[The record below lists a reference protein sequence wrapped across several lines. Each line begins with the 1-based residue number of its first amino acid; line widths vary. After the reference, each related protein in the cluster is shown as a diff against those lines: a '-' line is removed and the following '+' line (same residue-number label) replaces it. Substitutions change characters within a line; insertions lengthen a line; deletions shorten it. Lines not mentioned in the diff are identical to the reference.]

1 MGFLFRK
8 KRWAVMLVI
17 AVVLAAM
24 TVSVTYAAVT
34 SVRADDSVTYLKY
47 MSDYDSKE
55 EAYAAAYELNQK
67 VVEEG
72 TILLKNEDNILPM
85 KDQKYVTVF
94 GKSSADPAGNA
105 SYETTLADSLR
116 EVGFAVNP
124 AMEQFYE
131 DDSRSPVPTQNA
143 SGQGGPGGGTVAPGW
158 TPNETDVTN
167 ISDSLWK
174 TCEDYNDAAFVVI
187 YREAGESRDSAMFAA
202 REWAKTEERGAFAGV
217 GDIPGKAEDRWTRED
232 GSKIEK
238 IESYAHID
246 DTYLS
251 LSEYEADLLYEVGQR
266 YENIVVVLNVA
277 GTLQPDF
284 LVSDEDGYCDL
295 SYYRPSHPDQ
305 DSRVKIKGALWTG
318 YSGDDGLKSLGRIIR
333 GEVNPS
339 GHTVDTWAMDYRKDP
354 TYLNFSVG
362 SISGATGYSARL
374 YGSNRLSYAYD
385 ADLART
391 QAIAAFEDSED
402 WTSSGDSLVGRDFAG
417 LYGQLSSGLDI
428 SPAYYQ
434 VSYSEG
440 IYVGYRYWETVAASI
455 AEQNADVEAYDNS
468 AAPYLTEVERAYQAD
483 MASDGS
489 SDESPIID
497 PTKKYNGGVED
508 AEDWYDDYVVYP
520 LGYGLSYTDFT
531 WDVEWPTID
540 DLYTKGG
547 ELGDGTVD
555 IKVTVTNT
563 GDVTGK
569 DVVQLYYSA
578 PYDSTENIE
587 KSHVVLGDFDKTRLL
602 LPGESQTLTISVS
615 VYDLTSYDMALGADG
630 KAEEGE
636 GGYKLSDGTYH
647 FFLGT
652 DAHHLK
658 SNGSDPVV
666 TTLGAKYGEAESAF
680 HKTYTVA
687 NDHTYTVDPDT
698 GYEVNNRFEDVTNG
712 LFEYGNNN
720 NINEEGKI
728 PQLSRSDFQGTFP
741 KPIAL
746 KSMVREQSYFDYLS
760 REILYNTGVDGVGT
774 KLSSVNPTYDDS
786 ATAAK
791 SSWDAQ
797 RTSYTTSDW
806 YADRENVVYAEIN
819 ENGERVFANGANK
832 GKVIGKD
839 VEKILLYDLT
849 ASNVE
854 YGDSNWDA
862 FLNQLTIEEMQHMVG
877 YGGYCTYFIPDLGV
891 PSTINPDG
899 PESVGSAG
907 PVVSNAGDNMLSA
920 TWNEDLAYMRGRA
933 AGNEGMWG
941 NSGRRVGDTTVNQSV
956 AGWYAPG
963 GDTHRSPFGGRN
975 NQYFSEDGVLGGRMV
990 AAECQ
995 GARDMGMITYIKH
1008 FALNDQEACRDFN
1021 GLITWATEQSMRE
1034 IYLRNF
1040 EYALRGPALGTMTSL
1055 NRIGDEWS
1063 GYRYDFLTELL
1074 RGEWGFKG
1082 AVVTDGLN
1090 SWMDLDR
1097 MMRCGNDLALAMFG
1111 ARMPAD
1117 PFGEVTVEKLD
1128 ADGNVIRDEDTD
1140 QLVYET
1146 YDVDTDVQIAAL
1158 RETCLHILYA
1168 ASQSHSMLNGA
1179 CLEYATALSPV
1190 DDLGTVMAGQRASD
1204 IDASFTDGEAYDV
1217 TISKYSVVSG
1227 SLPAGLSINADTGVI
1242 SGTVSAD
1249 AEPGE
1254 YSFTIQARA
1263 DGWGRKEKACTLTVA
1278 SLVRDGATAYIVQ
1291 NVAGE
1296 LDTSTSVEGASY
1308 SVTAGALPDGMSLD
1322 ASTGVV
1328 SGTPTTPGMYTFTVT
1343 ASLDGYTDSGAE
1355 YTIVVLGGQ
1364 GAQGETGP
1372 QGPAGQDGADAPES
1386 EGGCGGDIGSTFAIV
1401 ASVLGLLAAGAVAYT
1416 LLRKKNQDK

>member
-131 DDSRSPVPTQNA
+131 DDSRSPVPTQNT
-143 SGQGGPGGGTVAPGW
+143 SGQFGPGGGTVAPGW

-174 TCEDYNDAAFVVI
+174 TCEDYSDAAFVVI

-362 SISGATGYSARL
+362 SISGATGRDARL
-374 YGSNRLSYAYD
+374 YGSNRLSYDYD
-385 ADLART
+385 ADLAKT
-391 QAIAAFEDSED
+391 QAAAAFKDSED

-417 LYGQLSSGLDI
+417 LYGQLSSGIDV

-455 AEQNADVEAYDNS
+455 AEKDAGTQAYDNS
-468 AAPYLTEVERAYQAD
+468 AAPYLTEVERAYLAD
-483 MASDGS
+483 VEDEGS

-497 PTKKYNGGVED
+497 PTKKYNGGVAN
-508 AEDWYDDYVVYP
+508 AEEWYDDYVVYP
-520 LGYGLSYTDFT
+520 LGYGLSYTDFE

-563 GDVTGK
+563 GDVAGK

-806 YADRENVVYAEIN
+806 YADRKNVVYAEIN

-849 ASNVE
+849 ASNVICAN
-854 YGDSNWDA
+854 G
-862 FLNQLTIEEMQHMVG
+862 QHK
-877 YGGYCTYFIPDLGV
+877 
-891 PSTINPDG
+891 INKA
-899 PESVGSAG
+899 VQF
-907 PVVSNAGDNMLSA
+907 
-920 TWNEDLAYMRGRA
+920 NE
-933 AGNEGMWG
+933 
-941 NSGRRVGDTTVNQSV
+941 T
-956 AGWYAPG
+956 
-963 GDTHRSPFGGRN
+963 
-975 NQYFSEDGVLGGRMV
+975 
-990 AAECQ
+990 
-995 GARDMGMITYIKH
+995 
-1008 FALNDQEACRDFN
+1008 
-1021 GLITWATEQSMRE
+1021 
-1034 IYLRNF
+1034 
-1040 EYALRGPALGTMTSL
+1040 
-1055 NRIGDEWS
+1055 
-1063 GYRYDFLTELL
+1063 
-1074 RGEWGFKG
+1074 
-1082 AVVTDGLN
+1082 
-1090 SWMDLDR
+1090 
-1097 MMRCGNDLALAMFG
+1097 
-1111 ARMPAD
+1111 
-1117 PFGEVTVEKLD
+1117 
-1128 ADGNVIRDEDTD
+1128 
-1140 QLVYET
+1140 
-1146 YDVDTDVQIAAL
+1146 
-1158 RETCLHILYA
+1158 
-1168 ASQSHSMLNGA
+1168 
-1179 CLEYATALSPV
+1179 
-1190 DDLGTVMAGQRASD
+1190 
-1204 IDASFTDGEAYDV
+1204 
-1217 TISKYSVVSG
+1217 
-1227 SLPAGLSINADTGVI
+1227 
-1242 SGTVSAD
+1242 
-1249 AEPGE
+1249 
-1254 YSFTIQARA
+1254 
-1263 DGWGRKEKACTLTVA
+1263 
-1278 SLVRDGATAYIVQ
+1278 
-1291 NVAGE
+1291 
-1296 LDTSTSVEGASY
+1296 
-1308 SVTAGALPDGMSLD
+1308 
-1322 ASTGVV
+1322 
-1328 SGTPTTPGMYTFTVT
+1328 
-1343 ASLDGYTDSGAE
+1343 
-1355 YTIVVLGGQ
+1355 
-1364 GAQGETGP
+1364 
-1372 QGPAGQDGADAPES
+1372 
-1386 EGGCGGDIGSTFAIV
+1386 
-1401 ASVLGLLAAGAVAYT
+1401 
-1416 LLRKKNQDK
+1416 